1 MDFTLDEQQQAV
13 YDLTARILDDKLDM
27 ERLRAVEAADEWFD
41 RDIHAE
47 LAKAGLVGVAL
58 AEDVGG
64 GGQDLV
70 AWGQVLRAQGNHVAP
85 VPLLPTTLAAITID
99 NHGDA
104 EQRRDCCPG
113 LSTAPGSSPWRPRS
127 PSRRT
132 SAHHGPASPTGT

>member
-99 NHGDA
+99 KHGDA
-104 EQRRDCCPG
+104 EQRRELLPG
-113 LSTAPGSSPWRPRS
+113 VVE
-127 PSRRT
+127 
-132 SAHHGPASPTGT
+132 GTR